1 MTEIDSNTFHPLEK
15 TVLKN
20 LVKKKSINLDE
31 LSTASGLN
39 IDQIRR
45 SVEWLKEK
53 KLLSRPK
60 IGPQFLIAPL
70 NGWEPIGFLTH

>member
-53 KLLSRPK
+53 KLITVKSV
-60 IGPQFLIAPL
+60 
-70 NGWEPIGFLTH
+70 ET

>member
-15 TVLKN
+15 IVLKN
-20 LVKKKSINLDE
+20 LVKKKSINLNE
-31 LSTASGLN
+31 LSTESGLN

-53 KLLSRPK
+53 
-60 IGPQFLIAPL
+60 
-70 NGWEPIGFLTH
+70 N